1 VRGFTA
7 GGSGTVSTEAIASN
21 RPRTQIMHD
30 RDFIPACTQVSND
43 NPISGV
49 VRLAPRRDGSLVQ
62 GSVEWAKRFAG
73 CPGFTD
79 HSRNAEFDDSGRV
92 VGNSYL
98 GITSCLLVNWEQSR
112 QLRAPT
118 VYKPTSRA
126 RG

>member
-30 RDFIPACTQVSND
+30 RDFIPACTQVSDD

-49 VRLAPRRDGSLVQ
+49 VRLGPRRDGSLVQ

-92 VGNSYL
+92 VGKAETTTGVQMKL
-98 GITSCLLVNWEQSR
+98 
-112 QLRAPT
+112 A
-118 VYKPTSRA
+118 
-126 RG
+126 

>member
-92 VGNSYL
+92 VGNTYL
-98 GITSCLLVNWEQSR
+98 GITSRLPVI
-112 QLRAPT
+112 
-118 VYKPTSRA
+118 RA
-126 RG
+126 RDLRSRS